1 MKKIIVLEG
10 GLNEEHEVSLN
21 TSKQV
26 QKSLKNL
33 NFEFDVMKVDPINF
47 IDKLDSIDND
57 VIFFNALHGPFGED
71 GEIQKILEKRNFSF
85 THSHYLSSKLAFDKN
100 LTKLSVKEN
109 NIQTPDHITVQM
121 KNVTI
126 ELLDNFYKKFG
137 SFVMKPNTSGS
148 SYGIKIFNSTEDIN
162 NFFKNLEEEKN
173 IYRDHNSIMIEKY
186 IKGRE
191 LTVGVFER
199 NNISESLAVTEILSK
214 NVFYDYDAKYVD
226 GQSKHILPAN
236 IPDSIYE
243 ECLIY
248 AKSIHDKLKC
258 KGLSRSDFI
267 YYEKS
272 IFFLEI
278 NTQPGLTLTSL
289 IPEQLKFRGIN
300 FDYFIRNILEASL

>member
-21 TSKQV
+21 TSIQV

-33 NFEFDVMKVDPINF
+33 NFDFDVMQVDPKNF
-47 IDKLDSIDND
+47 ANKLDSIDDN
-57 VIFFNALHGPFGED
+57 VVFFNALHGTFGED
-71 GEIQKILEKRNFSF
+71 GEIQKILKKRKFSF
-85 THSHYLSSKLAFDKN
+85 THSNHFSSKLAFDKN
-100 LTKLSVKEN
+100 LTKLSVKEI
-109 NIQTPDHITVQM
+109 NIQTPEHITTQI

-126 ELLDNFYKKFG
+126 ELLDNFFQKFG
-137 SFVMKPNTSGS
+137 SFVIKPVTSGS
-148 SYGIKIFNSTEDIN
+148 SYGIKIFNSIDDIN
-162 NFFKNLEEEKN
+162 NFFTNIEEERN
-173 IYRDHNSIMIEKY
+173 IYRDHNHIMIEKY

-199 NNISESLAVTEILSK
+199 NNISEPLAVTEILSK
-214 NVFYDYDAKYVD
+214 NDFYDYDAKYLE
-226 GQSKHILPAN
+226 GQSKHILPAK
-236 IPDSIYE
+236 IPNDIYE
-243 ECLIY
+243 ECLMY
-248 AKSIHDKLKC
+248 AKSIHEKLKC

-289 IPEQLKFRGIN
+289 VPEQIKFKGIN
-300 FDYFIRNILEASL
+300 FDFFIKNILEASL